1 MSFRMDK
8 YDADK
13 FSEGEWSTIEG
24 GEFKIARMNN
34 QVYRDAQRRLG
45 KDFRK
50 KYGDELTAA
59 QEDEKEAKLVA
70 EGLLRD
76 WSGIEAQDENGELVS
91 VPYSLENVATL
102 LRNRP
107 DVIPKIAQKAVD
119 LERFETKEVEEQAG
133 KRKPSSAG
141 KRSSSETDKA

>member
-13 FSEGEWSTIEG
+13 FTEGEWSTIEG

-34 QVYRDAQRRLG
+34 SVYRAAQRRLD
-45 KDFRK
+45 KEFRK
-50 KYGDELTAA
+50 KYGDELTVE

-76 WSGIEAQDENGELVS
+76 WSGIEAKDADGNVVP

-119 LERFETKEVEEQAG
+119 LERFESAEVEEQAG
-133 KRKPSSAG
+133 KRKNLSGG